1 MKILLMLLLL
11 ILLVGCASTQKVGV
25 DSSTRK
31 QLEAARENFF
41 NVTDGEKEL
50 ESFGYKAG
58 EFPSMT
64 TKAHTHFQCSGDY
77 YTGAN
82 LSNKRV
88 TAEFEESELRDV
100 LFELSLQLEFP
111 ILMDDYVE
119 GIVSA
124 SFEDQ
129 AIESVLKTLLSIG
142 EFDYKVFKGHI
153 FVGSTGIDSASFHQL
168 SNTCIYRPSYLDA
181 LSLATLLPDYY
192 QRYIKL
198 NKQNGYIAITA
209 SESMMHRIQHDIAL
223 FDVPQKQVVMELS
236 IVEVSVEAL
245 EILGL
250 DWHSVQNKSA
260 AVYDRELS
268 QSAFSGRTV
277 SLPALKARHFL
288 DAVNILK
295 KSGNAEMKTMP
306 SIVVLE
312 GKEAKFKSMKTT
324 WTPELMSSSSKKEPI
339 HYGVDLSVT
348 PFVSEN
354 QQIKL
359 DIKNAT
365 VSDFVRDISGLPR
378 LVEHS
383 ISSYVSVRDG
393 ESLIIGGLLQKKHH
407 TERSGIPVLG
417 DMPVVKSLFG
427 TTRVLIEETEVLI
440 ILKPKV
446 IRG

>member
-1 MKILLMLLLL
+1 MKAVLMVLIAFLLF
-11 ILLVGCASTQKVGV
+11 GCATTTKVGV
-25 DSSTRK
+25 DSNTRK

-41 NVTDGEKEL
+41 HMTEGEEEL
-50 ESFGYKAG
+50 ERFGYKADA
-58 EFPSMT
+58 FPAKT
-64 TKAHTHFQCSGDY
+64 TRTHSHFQCSEDHNL
-77 YTGAN
+77 TAN
-82 LSNKRV
+82 LSSKMV
-88 TAEFEESELRDV
+88 TAEFEESDLRDV
-100 LFELSLQLEFP
+100 LFELSLQVGFP

-124 SFEDQ
+124 SFDDQ
-129 AIESVLKTLLSIG
+129 NIRGVLDTLLSIG
-142 EFDYKVFKGHI
+142 EFDYKVFQSYI
-153 FVGSTGIDSASFHQL
+153 FVGSSGIDSASFHQL

-181 LSLATLLPDYY
+181 LSLATLLPDFY

-209 SESMMHRIQHDIAL
+209 SDSMMHRIQHDIAL

-354 QQIKL
+354 RQIKL

-383 ISSYVSVRDG
+383 ISSYVSVADG

-407 TERSGIPVLG
+407 TEKSGIPVLS
-417 DMPVVKSLFG
+417 DMPVVNSLFG
-427 TTRVLIEETEVLI
+427 TTKELIEETEVLI